1 MESNFA
7 QRTSDAL
14 FAELRSG
21 PEGLSEAEAEA
32 RWQRLQARRHPRLA
46 WPAGRAIA
54 ALFAN
59 PLVLLLAA
67 AAALSAAF
75 GEALDALII
84 GVIIGLSVAL
94 NAFQT
99 HRSSKAAEALRRRV
113 GSQAE
118 VLRDGAVRTVP
129 LEAVVPGDVF
139 LLSAGDIVPADGI
152 LIDSKDLF
160 TDQATLTGE
169 SLPAEKHARLEAGAP
184 EGGTEARTVYAGTSV
199 TSGTGRALAV
209 LTGDETAIGKLRTEL
224 TQAPPP
230 TAFERGL
237 ARFALLILRVT
248 VLLVIAVFL
257 VLSLF
262 QHRPLEALL
271 FSIALAVGLTPEF
284 LPMIVDISLARG
296 AVRMADKR
304 VIVKQLQAI
313 ENLGSIDILCCD
325 KTGTLTE
332 GRLSLETLVDG
343 HGRDA
348 PDLLELAALNSMHQ
362 TGLHSP
368 LDDAIL
374 RKAGPLADPG
384 LKRDEI
390 PFDFHRR
397 MLSIVVSRGD
407 ETLMISKG
415 APEALIERCEEVR
428 LDGRNHPL
436 TPDERQRLQET
447 FHQLSR
453 TGMRAIALA
462 QKPVPLKRS
471 YSPSDEEHLCF
482 LGFLGF
488 RDPPKA
494 DAGAAIRDLEADGIR
509 IMVLS
514 GDNEWVAQHVCA
526 QVGLDA
532 AHLVTGRELE
542 RIRDEALPRI
552 AERTSI
558 FARVSPEQKVRILL
572 ALKAS
577 GHTVG
582 FLGDGINDAPS
593 LRIADVG
600 ISVDTAADVAKEA
613 APIILLE
620 SSLRVLHDG
629 VLEGR
634 RSFANVIKYLM
645 MSTSSNFGNMVS
657 MAAASV
663 FLPFLPMLPMQ
674 ILLNNLLYDA
684 SQVTLPGDRVD
695 PDALRQPRHWNIAFI
710 RRFMLFMGPVS
721 SAFDMLTFWVLLGL
735 FQASP
740 TTFRTGWFV
749 ESLLTQTLVIFVI
762 RTRGSPL
769 ASRPSPALV
778 LSVSLIALTAL
789 VLPFTPL
796 GPLLGFTPLPLALL
810 ATLIGLTLA
819 YLLVAQGVKRIFYR
833 GTTKAS

>member
-1 MESNFA
+1 MESDFA
-7 QRTSDAL
+7 QLTSDAL

-21 PEGLSEAEAEA
+21 PAGLSEAEAA
-32 RWQRLQARRHPRLA
+32 ARLQRRHACRGPGVA
-46 WPAGRAIA
+46 WPALRAIA
-54 ALFAN
+54 GFFAN

-75 GEALDALII
+75 GEALDAAII
-84 GVIIGLSVAL
+84 GVIIGISVTL
-94 NAFQT
+94 NALQT
-99 HRSSKAAEALRRRV
+99 SRSSKAAEALRRRV
-113 GSQAE
+113 SSQAE
-118 VLRDGAVRTVP
+118 VLRDGALRTVP
-129 LEAVVPGDVF
+129 LGEVVPGDVF
-139 LLSAGDIVPADGI
+139 MLSAGDVVPADG
-152 LIDSKDLF
+152 LLLEAKDLF
-160 TDQATLTGE
+160 ADQAMLTGE
-169 SLPAEKHARLEAGAP
+169 SLPAEKHARPDADP
-184 EGGTEARTVYAGTSV
+184 EARAVYAGTSI
-199 TSGTGRALAV
+199 TSGTARVLAV
-209 LTGDETAIGKLRTEL
+209 LSGEDAAIGKLRAEL

-230 TAFERGL
+230 TEFERGL
-237 ARFALLILRVT
+237 ACFALLILRVT

-262 QHRPLEALL
+262 QHRALEALL

-296 AVRMADKR
+296 AVRMAHKR

-313 ENLGSIDILCCD
+313 ENLGSIDVLCCD
-325 KTGTLTE
+325 KTGTLSE

-348 PDLLELAALNSMHQ
+348 PDLLELAALNSLHQ

-374 RKAGPLADPG
+374 RKAGTPADPG

-397 MLSIVVSRGD
+397 MLSIVLSRAG
-407 ETLMISKG
+407 ETLLISKG
-415 APEALIERCEEVR
+415 APEALIERCETLRE
-428 LDGRNHPL
+428 DGQSCPL
-436 TPDERQRLQET
+436 TPAERRRLLET

-453 TGMRAIALA
+453 EGMRAVALA
-462 QKPVPLKRS
+462 QKAVPLKDS
-471 YSPSDEEHLCF
+471 YSAQDEDQLCF
-482 LGFLGF
+482 MGFLGF

-494 DAGAAIRDLEADGIR
+494 DAAAAIRDLEADGIR
-509 IMVLS
+509 ILVLT
-514 GDNEWVAQHVCA
+514 GDNEWVAQHVCE

-532 AHLVTGRELE
+532 TRLVNGKELDQ
-542 RIRDEALPRI
+542 IRDEALPRV
-552 AERTSI
+552 AERTSV
-558 FARVSPEQKVRILL
+558 FARVSPEQKARILR

-577 GHTVG
+577 GHAVG

-600 ISVDTAADVAKEA
+600 ISVDSAADVAKEA

-657 MAAASV
+657 MAAAAL

-684 SQVTLPGDRVD
+684 SQVTLAGDRVD
-695 PDALRQPRHWNIAFI
+695 TDAMRRPRRWNIRFI

-721 SAFDMLTFWVLLGL
+721 SAFDMLTFWILLGL
-735 FQASP
+735 FQANP

-762 RTRGSPL
+762 RTRENPL
-769 ASRPSPALV
+769 ESRPSPALIA
-778 LSVSLIALTAL
+778 SVSLVALGAIA
-789 VLPFTPL
+789 LPFTPL
-796 GPLLGFTPLPLALL
+796 GLLLGFVPLSLPLLGTLL
-810 ATLIGLTLA
+810 GLTLA
-819 YLLVAQGVKRIFYR
+819 YLLVAQGVKQVFYR
-833 GTTKAS
+833 RTAKAG